1 MLAGNKDKSK
11 KGVDI
16 MAGLNTVFKQVFGE
30 GLKEQGFVKIK
41 GRQPY
46 LVRVIGGEIIHI
58 ITCRNEWCGDKGF
71 KEFSILGRV
80 ETIYCDPI
88 MDFSLSPYANS
99 VDLWN
104 LAGFYG
110 EKEPQNCD
118 HDYWISIS
126 SFTYTAGDD
135 ISMRGAIE
143 HALVEAKKVMMP
155 FFDGVADLESC
166 TDYFA
171 RFHGGLITPPKYNE
185 NDDDFGNEYEEG
197 LLLIKTNNHDDFI
210 EIVRES
216 IDREIRKYKRLNVPF
231 VPDNM
236 RKHSEEWR
244 IEVVTRR
251 DKIYENPSIYTA
263 ALEELERRKCA
274 NIEIL
279 RSYGLDI

>member
-1 MLAGNKDKSK
+1 M
-11 KGVDI
+11 DI

-71 KEFSILGRV
+71 KEFSILGSVATVYR
-80 ETIYCDPI
+80 DPI
-88 MDFSLSPYANS
+88 MDLTRSPHATINHLDTLYEIYR
-99 VDLWN
+99 DRDPLK
-104 LAGFYG
+104 FDREYG
-110 EKEPQNCD
+110 D
-118 HDYWISIS
+118 SIY
-126 SFTYTAGDD
+126 SFIYKAGDD
-135 ISMRGAIE
+135 ISMRSAME
-143 HALVEAKKVMMP
+143 HALEEAKKVMMP

-166 TDYFA
+166 TEYFA
-171 RFHGGLITPPKYNE
+171 RFKGGLITPPEYNE
-185 NDDDFGNEYEEG
+185 NDGDFGNEYEEG
-197 LLLIKTNNHDDFI
+197 LLFIKTNNHDDLI
-210 EIVRES
+210 EKVRES
-216 IDREIRKYKRLNVPF
+216 IDIEIKRYKRQNIPF

-274 NIEIL
+274 NIESL